1 MRECEDTQILL
12 DAFVDDELLS
22 SEVAT
27 VQRHLDSC
35 PTCAGLLEDLLV
47 MKQGLK
53 ELPRDELPA
62 HLKARVLERLEGEGR
77 EPKSLFKGRFGWSLG
92 LGAAAAALVVVAVVW
107 GGKALGPKEPMYS
120 SLVTDHQHKLSPTAS
135 SDMMSK
141 DPKALA
147 NWLNGHAS
155 FSIPETLVARQK
167 FELMGGRVTKMNGE
181 EMVSIRYEVSKES
194 TTLHV
199 MGASYPMPRTAKK
212 EMVKG
217 MPLYVD
223 RHGGYNIVM
232 WKEGGLLVC
241 AVSALRKDSLLEMIA
256 DTQPG
261 KPLEI

>member
-1 MRECEDTQILL
+1 MQECEDIQRLL

-22 SEVAT
+22 SEVAA

-35 PTCAGLLEDLLV
+35 PTCARLLEDLLSL
-47 MKQGLK
+47 KQRLR
-53 ELPRDELPA
+53 ELPGDEPPA
-62 HLKARVLERLEGEGR
+62 HLRARVLERLEAEGGEPR
-77 EPKSLFKGRFGWSLG
+77 TFLKGRLGWSLS

-120 SLVTDHQHKLSPTAS
+120 SLVTDHRHKLSPS
-135 SDMMSK
+135 EPGDMMSK

-147 NWLNGHAS
+147 KWLNGHAS

-167 FELMGGRVTKMNGE
+167 FHLMGGRVTKMDGK
-181 EMVSIRYEVSKES
+181 EMVSIRYEVSKKPTS
-194 TTLHV
+194 LHV
-199 MGASYPMPRTAKK
+199 MGGDAPMPPTAKK

-223 RHGGYNIVM
+223 RHRGYNIVM

-256 DTQPG
+256 DSQPG